1 MPLLSIETN
10 QTVPPE
16 QREVLLRSASEL
28 VAELLNKPE
37 RYVMVRFESNPHML
51 FAGTDEPLAFLQ
63 LKSIGL
69 DDSLTQGL
77 SAALCKLAQTRLG
90 VPGDR
95 AYIEFVDAPRRMWGY
110 NGGTF

>member
-10 QTVPPE
+10 QTPPQE
-16 QREVLLRSASEL
+16 QRPALLRSASEL
-28 VAELLNKPE
+28 VAGALNKPE

-51 FAGTDEPLAFLQ
+51 FAGSTDPLAFLQ

-69 DDSLTQGL
+69 DESLTQGL
-77 SAALCKLAQTRLG
+77 SAALCELMEARLG
-90 VPGDR
+90 VPR
-95 AYIEFVDAPRRMWGY
+95 ERIYIEFVDAPRRMWGY

>member
-10 QTVPPE
+10 QTPPQE
-16 QREVLLRSASEL
+16 ERLALLRAASEL
-28 VAELLNKPE
+28 VAGALDKPE

-51 FAGTDEPLAFLQ
+51 FAGSGDPLAFLQ

-69 DDSLTQGL
+69 DESRTPGL
-77 SAALCKLAQTRLG
+77 SAALCELMETRLG
-90 VPGDR
+90 VPGGR
-95 AYIEFVDAPRRMWGY
+95 TYIEFVAAPRRMWGY